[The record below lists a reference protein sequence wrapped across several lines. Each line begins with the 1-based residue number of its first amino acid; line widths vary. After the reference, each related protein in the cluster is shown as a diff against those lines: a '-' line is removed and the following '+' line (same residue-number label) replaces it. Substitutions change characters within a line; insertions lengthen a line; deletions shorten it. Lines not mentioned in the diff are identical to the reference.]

1 MTARDRLVLLGT
13 VARAHGVQGEVSV
26 RVEDD
31 DLAVEIVHS
40 QSLWVELPGQ
50 QGAERAIEGA
60 RRTAK
65 GVNVKF
71 VEVDERDAAQA
82 LRGARLLQR
91 RSRLTSVDADELFT
105 GDLLG
110 LEARTKDGERLGR
123 VDSLGGGGEILILEI
138 ATAEGELQVPLAE
151 PFVHEILLEE
161 GVIVLTP
168 PTEFVDGE

>member
-31 DLAVEIVHS
+31 DLAMEIVRS
-40 QSLWVELPGQ
+40 QSLCVELPGQ
-50 QGAERAIEGA
+50 PGAERAIEGA

-71 VEVDERDAAQA
+71 AEVDDRDAAQA
-82 LRGARLLQR
+82 LRGAKVLQR
-91 RSRLTSVDADELFT
+91 RSLLTCVDDDELFT

-123 VDSLGGGGEILILEI
+123 VESLGGGEILVLEI
-138 ATAEGELQVPLAE
+138 ATAGGELQVPLAE

-168 PTEFVDGE
+168 PSEFEEGE

>member
-31 DLAVEIVHS
+31 DPAMEIVRS
-40 QSLWVELPGQ
+40 QSLCVELPGQ
-50 QGAERAIEGA
+50 PGAERAIEGA

-71 VEVDERDAAQA
+71 AEVDDRDAAQA
-82 LRGARLLQR
+82 LRGAKVLQR
-91 RSRLTSVDADELFT
+91 RSLLTCVDDDELFT

-123 VDSLGGGGEILILEI
+123 VESLGGGGEILVLEI
-138 ATAEGELQVPLAE
+138 ATAGGELQVPLAE
-151 PFVHEILLEE
+151 TFVHEILLEE

-168 PTEFVDGE
+168 PSEFEEGE